1 MRAAGH
7 GLAALAALA
16 ALPIGAAA
24 LLVRPRWRRGLG
36 ERLGA
41 WPRCEPGGV
50 WVHASAIGE
59 MRASLGLMD
68 RLSERGHVVHASTWT
83 LEGRAAMRD
92 CRDEPRCR
100 LAPLDH
106 PWCVETALRR
116 VRPAVLTLV
125 ETELW
130 PSWIA
135 AADRRGVPVVLVS
148 GRLSDGS
155 FAGYRRFGSIFRRAL
170 GRVAAVGA
178 RSELDA
184 ERFRA
189 LGAPAARVSVT
200 GDLKLE
206 PEATPQALA
215 DDLVALLGDAPLI
228 VAGSTR
234 PGEEPLWLDALDRIE
249 QGGAAPALV
258 LVPRL
263 PSRAGE
269 VERLASRRGRRVLL
283 RSRAAGQELAAGD
296 VLVVDTMGELAALYG
311 RSSVAFVGGTLVPVG
326 GHNILEPVLA
336 GRPVLHGPHTG
347 SVRHAVEILDGS
359 GAGRVGEDA
368 DALARVALEW
378 LNDPEQT
385 RALGEAGR
393 AALEPHRGSTAR
405 SAALIE
411 AVLAERGRA

>member
-1 MRAAGH
+1 
-7 GLAALAALA
+7 
-16 ALPIGAAA
+16 
-24 LLVRPRWRRGLG
+24 
-36 ERLGA
+36 
-41 WPRCEPGGV
+41 
-50 WVHASAIGE
+50 
-59 MRASLGLMD
+59 
-68 RLSERGHVVHASTWT
+68 
-83 LEGRAAMRD
+83 MRD

-116 VRPAVLTLV
+116 VSPALLTLV

-135 AADRRGVPVVLVS
+135 AAERSGVPVVLVS

-155 FAGYRRFGSIFRRAL
+155 FAGYRRFGGIFRRAL

-206 PEATPQALA
+206 PQDSSPAPA
-215 DDLVALLGDAPLI
+215 DELVALLGDAPRI

-234 PGEEPLWLDALDRIE
+234 PGEEALWLDALDRIE

-258 LVPRL
+258 LVPRQ
-263 PSRAGE
+263 PARAGE

-283 RSRAAGQELAAGD
+283 RGRAAGQKLAAGD

-336 GRPVLHGPHTG
+336 GRPVLHGPHTE
-347 SVRHAVEILDGS
+347 SVRHAVEILEGS
-359 GAGRVGEDA
+359 GAGRVAADA
-368 DALARVALEW
+368 DALARVALAW
-378 LNDPEQT
+378 LNDPERT

-411 AVLAERGRA
+411 AVLAERRRT